1 MSKFDDNLREGAGVA
16 NHNYNKKKDT
26 HPDFTGAI
34 KINGVVYKVS
44 AWSKTDRNGM
54 PSLSITAIEK

>member
-1 MSKFDDNLREGAGVA
+1 MNRFEHNLKEGAGVA

-34 KINGVVYKVS
+34 KIGGVIYKVS
-44 AWSKTDRNGM
+44 AWSQTDRNGM
-54 PSLSITAIEK
+54 QSLSIVATEK